1 MFKFERLRVYQLAL
15 DYVDL
20 VYDVADKLPRSE
32 QQNLCDQIKHL
43 HVVFRRCESQS

>member
-32 QQNLCDQIKHL
+32 QYNQ
-43 HVVFRRCESQS
+43 